1 MTNQTTQEFE
11 NRKKQLFSG
20 RFTIGCVEA
29 DNSDTLAL
37 LLEELIRDYPSVQF
51 HIHSGTSDD
60 ITERLE
66 KGLLDLAILL
76 DPVDTEKYETILLP
90 RKEKWGL
97 LISKASD
104 LAQKDAIKKED
115 FSNVSLLISKRP
127 EIQRML
133 ADWLGIKK
141 EQLLITGTYNLIFNV
156 FSLIENQV
164 GAALVIEGA
173 VSNHSKEVRFVPLDP
188 LIETNCMLVW
198 KKNRILSPVVNELIH
213 RFKEAFEQ

>member
-1 MTNQTTQEFE
+1 M
-11 NRKKQLFSG
+11 
-20 RFTIGCVEA
+20 
-29 DNSDTLAL
+29 
-37 LLEELIRDYPSVQF
+37 
-51 HIHSGTSDD
+51 
-60 ITERLE
+60 
-66 KGLLDLAILL
+66 L

-97 LISKASD
+97 LILENSV
-104 LAQKDAIKKED
+104 LAKKDVITKED
-115 FSNVSLLISKRP
+115 FANVPLLISKRP
-127 EIQRML
+127 EIQRMF

-156 FSLIENQV
+156 FALIENQV

-173 VSNHSKEVRFVPLDP
+173 VSYLSKRVTFVPLDP
-188 LIETNCMLVW
+188 MIETNCMLVW